1 MSLLSSSTIRL
12 PTRSD
17 TPLRPI
23 QSLEDDKTRVF
34 LQGLQAVD
42 LRARLLA
49 IEAMGEGAVDEY
61 ALFRDIWLQRRNYQ
75 INETSPRKPKPAE
88 AGLPPYLL
96 EDGQDM
102 PAQDAS
108 SQDAKPAGD

>member
-1 MSLLSSSTIRL
+1 MPAYQDARAGHVPVQRL
-12 PTRSD
+12 GH
-17 TPLRPI
+17 
-23 QSLEDDKTRVF
+23 LENDRARLF
-34 LQGLQAVD
+34 LQGVQAVD

-61 ALFRDIWLQRRNYQ
+61 TLFRDIWLQRRNYQ
-75 INETSPRKPKPAE
+75 INETSQQRKAKQPDAD
-88 AGLPPYLL
+88 LPPYLL
-96 EDGQDM
+96 DDAQDP

>member
-1 MSLLSSSTIRL
+1 M
-12 PTRSD
+12 
-17 TPLRPI
+17 
-23 QSLEDDKTRVF
+23 
-34 LQGLQAVD
+34 QAVD

-61 ALFRDIWLQRRNYQ
+61 TLFRDIWLQRRNYQ